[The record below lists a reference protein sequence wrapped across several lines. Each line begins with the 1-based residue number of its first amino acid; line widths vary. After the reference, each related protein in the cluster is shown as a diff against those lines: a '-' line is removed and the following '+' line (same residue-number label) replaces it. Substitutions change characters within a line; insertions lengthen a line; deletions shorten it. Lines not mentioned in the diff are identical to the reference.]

1 MLPGLKRSFDKEEI
15 TVNRELRPH
24 QVEAMDLLRQS
35 IASGHKRP
43 IIQAPTGF
51 GKTLVAAAV
60 IDGALSKGNNVLFTC
75 PAISLIDQTVEML
88 WDEGIREVGVIQANH
103 HLTDW
108 SRPVQVASV
117 QTLMRRPLPDAMVG
131 IVDEC
136 HKWFDWYETWFNDPN
151 WASKKIIGLS
161 ATPWTKGL
169 GKHYDDLIIA
179 STTQELIAGGYLSNF
194 RVFAPSHPDLSEV
207 RTISS
212 GDYNETD
219 LSKAMDQNPLV
230 ADVVKTWLAKA
241 EDRPTLVFAV
251 DCAHA
256 QNLQKNFEEAGI
268 STGYIDAYTSS
279 DDRAAVKK
287 KFHDGTIRVVCN
299 VGCLT
304 TGVDWDV
311 RCISLCRPTKSEMLF
326 VQIIGRGL
334 RTANG
339 KKDCLILD
347 HSDTH
352 LRLGFV
358 TDIQHD
364 ELNDGR
370 VRQKAPPKSKL
381 PKECPKCAYLK
392 PPGTRGPC
400 PNCGFKPEP
409 VCSIVHG
416 AGELQELNGD
426 DRLKINGPKP
436 RKKPS
441 DLWTPAE
448 CAQFFAELRTHAADR
463 GFKPGWAAMQYKTR
477 FNKWPERSWEHSSP
491 ATFVSADTHSYIRS
505 QMIRWAKS
513 KRRAE
518 AHA

>member
-1 MLPGLKRSFDKEEI
+1 M
-15 TVNRELRPH
+15 NRELRPH
-24 QVEAMDLLRQS
+24 QVFTMDRLRQS
-35 IASGHKRP
+35 IGSGRRRP
-43 IIQAPTGF
+43 MIQAPTGF

-60 IDGALSKGNNVLFTC
+60 VDGALSKGNKVLFTC
-75 PAISLIDQTVEML
+75 PAIQLIDQTVEMF

-108 SRPVQVASV
+108 SRPVQVCSV
-117 QTLMRRPLPDAMVG
+117 QTLMRRPLPEATVG
-131 IVDEC
+131 IVDEA
-136 HKWFDWYETWFNDPN
+136 HRWFDWYEIWFSNPE
-151 WASKKIIGLS
+151 WANKPIIGLS
-161 ATPWTKGL
+161 ATPWTRGL
-169 GKHYDDLIIA
+169 GKYYDDLIIA
-179 STTQELIAGGYLSNF
+179 STTQQLIADGYLSNF

-207 RTISS
+207 RTVA
-212 GDYNETD
+212 GDYHEGD

-230 ADVVKTWLAKA
+230 ADVVETWLARA

-256 QNLQKNFEEAGI
+256 QHLQKRFEDAGI
-268 STGYIDAYTSS
+268 ATGYIDAYTSS

-334 RTANG
+334 RTADG

-358 TDIQHD
+358 TDIMHD
-364 ELNDGR
+364 ELNGGK
-370 VRQKAPPKSKL
+370 VRQKAKPSSPL
-381 PKECPKCAYLK
+381 PKECMKCAYLK
-392 PPGTRGPC
+392 PPRVRIC

-416 AGELQELNGD
+416 NGELQELNGD
-426 DRLKINGPKP
+426 DKLKINKKAK
-436 RKKPS
+436 KKPS

-477 FNKWPERSWEHSSP
+477 FNKWPDRAWDHSAP
-491 ATFVSADTHSYIRS
+491 AEFVSAETHSYIRS
-505 QMIRWAKS
+505 RLIAWAKS
-513 KRRAE
+513 KKRDE
-518 AHA
+518 THANG